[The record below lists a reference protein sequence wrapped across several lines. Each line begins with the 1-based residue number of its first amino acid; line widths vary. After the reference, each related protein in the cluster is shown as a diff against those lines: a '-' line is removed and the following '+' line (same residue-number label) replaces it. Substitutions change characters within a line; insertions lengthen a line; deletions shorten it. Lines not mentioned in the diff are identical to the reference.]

1 MYLLI
6 YYCTDLF
13 YHDDLENNCVLPK
26 CLIEFCLII
35 LLDLGLLL
43 VFSSLNGQERTFVC
57 FWVLTTTIYMG
68 TILFFRN

>member
-1 MYLLI
+1 MKPILLILFLLICNCVLI

-43 VFSSLNGQERTFVC
+43 VASSLNGRERTSVC
-57 FWVLTTTIYMG
+57 FWV
-68 TILFFRN
+68 